1 MIEVREVVNA
11 PTENDLKNVFTDLFG
26 QAKVMQGLLADVL
39 EEYVFKHG
47 IDCNNLE
54 LSVSPNMLTLR
65 MGEYLLFHE
74 TKEWVA
80 KVG

>member
-1 MIEVREVVNA
+1 MIEAREVVNA

-26 QAKVMQGLLADVL
+26 QAKVMQGLLTDVF
-39 EEYVFKHG
+39 EDYIFKHG
-47 IDCNNLE
+47 IDCKSME
-54 LSVSPNMLTLR
+54 LSISPNMMTLR